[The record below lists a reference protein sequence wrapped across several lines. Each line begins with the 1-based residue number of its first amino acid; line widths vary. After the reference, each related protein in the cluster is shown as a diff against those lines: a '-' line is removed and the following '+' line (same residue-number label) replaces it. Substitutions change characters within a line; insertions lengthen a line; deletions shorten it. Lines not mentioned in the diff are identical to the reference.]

1 MERDLVTFLT
11 ALSVI
16 VDDFYQ
22 RHIVPQLPACGG
34 LAAQRSESEVRC
46 VGLAVH
52 WRSGVPGKC
61 TRGIMRYRCK
71 PLRHLFPTVLTPS
84 ACNRRLRRLWGVCSS
99 KRRWPSRWGTRALL
113 RSWMAV
119 PSPSPTA
126 PGRSSPAGEPTSRGS
141 AQEAMTAISPVC
153 G

>member
-1 MERDLVTFLT
+1 MERDLETFLT

-34 LAAQRSESEVRC
+34 PAAQRSESEVRC

-52 WRSGVPGKC
+52 WRSGVPGKSA
-61 TRGIMRYRCK
+61 RGIMRYGCK

-84 ACNRRLRRLWGVCSS
+84 ACNRRLRRLWGACM
-99 KRRWPSRWGTRALL
+99 LL
-113 RSWMAV
+113 
-119 PSPSPTA
+119 
-126 PGRSSPAGEPTSRGS
+126 
-141 AQEAMTAISPVC
+141 QEAVAEPLGDAGPSEVMDGCPIPVAH
-153 G
+153 GARSFQPGW